1 MFEIDCAHNSRY
13 LITMLKVS
21 AFDVKALR
29 ALAHGLESD
38 PVRAAGRNVLRR
50 FTDPNSAATRL
61 WARAISGDS
70 QLYNIDHV
78 LKHSPKDVG
87 SLNAALSALGE
98 TSARREGRAK
108 TVGKLGLLGAGGY
121 GGAKLL
127 GEPAGRLNERRD
139 IGQAAESGLP
149 SMPLSHR
156 LGIALKSVFSPSSLG
171 ADVNS
176 ALNQ

>member
-1 MFEIDCAHNSRY
+1 
-13 LITMLKVS
+13 MLKVS

-38 PVRAAGRNVLRR
+38 PVRTAGRDVLRR

-61 WARAISGDS
+61 WARAMSGDS
-70 QLYNIDHV
+70 QIYNINHI
-78 LKHSPKDVG
+78 LKHSPKDTN

-98 TSARREGRAK
+98 TATGRQQTAK
-108 TVGKLGLLGAGGY
+108 TVGNLGLLGAGGY

-127 GEPAGRLNERRD
+127 GEPSGRTQERKD
-139 IGQAAESGLP
+139 IGQAAQSGLP

-156 LGIALKSVFSPSSLG
+156 LGLALKSVFAPSELG

-176 ALNQ
+176 ALNR